1 MESNEYSLLC
11 EKLIITGETTLNN
24 NLTISNGNLIIEDGE
39 LIPTDIFSVDNQGN
53 VFIGEKLEVLGNTYL
68 NSLSIKDSIIKID
81 NNDNLN
87 KGILF
92 NWKNITKEDKLG
104 FFGYDYKHNYLT
116 FIPDA
121 IISSKKIYGQQGI
134 ISAKLFKGDISFN
147 NIIDRTSH
155 FNELKQTPNIDT
167 TVNEYIK
174 DIYFKLNWLYK
185 QILDNS
191 SSSLNSMTSHLNFD

>member
-1 MESNEYSLLC
+1 M
-11 EKLIITGETTLNN
+11 
-24 NLTISNGNLIIEDGE
+24 TISNGNLIIEDGE

-53 VFIGEKLEVLGNTYL
+53 VFIGEKLEVLGNTHL

-121 IISSKKIYGQQGI
+121 IISSKK
-134 ISAKLFKGDISFN
+134 FM
-147 NIIDRTSH
+147 
-155 FNELKQTPNIDT
+155 
-167 TVNEYIK
+167 
-174 DIYFKLNWLYK
+174 
-185 QILDNS
+185 DNKV
-191 SSSLNSMTSHLNFD
+191 